1 MNKRRARRENAGRQ
15 HAGRQTALLSL
26 MLTALASV
34 ASPAAAGSAKAT
46 FTVSAVVVP
55 NCTTRGLTVVCTKG
69 VTPPKTMSV
78 RTFDGIGAFQES
90 PSTSQTDQTSSTTV
104 TVNF

>member
-1 MNKRRARRENAGRQ
+1 MNKRGARRENAGR

-46 FTVSAVVVP
+46 FTVSATVVP

-78 RTFDGIGAFQES
+78 RTSDSIGAFQES
-90 PSTSQTDQTSSTTV
+90 PPTPQSDRTRSTTV